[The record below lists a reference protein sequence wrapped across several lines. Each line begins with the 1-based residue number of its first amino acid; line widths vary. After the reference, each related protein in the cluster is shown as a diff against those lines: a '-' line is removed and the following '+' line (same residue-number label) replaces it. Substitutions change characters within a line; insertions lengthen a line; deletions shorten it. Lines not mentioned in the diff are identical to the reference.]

1 VARKAALIYGAGRV
15 GLFLLSA
22 ALVWGLSGVLG
33 HQLNGLPLVLVA
45 ALISSVLGYTV
56 FAPQRRELAAAV
68 ERGRAAK
75 TAQIAERRARL
86 ENES

>member
-1 VARKAALIYGAGRV
+1 MRKAALVYGAGRV

-22 ALVWGLSGVLG
+22 ALIWGLSGVLG

-56 FAPQRRELAAAV
+56 FAPQRRQLAEAV
-68 ERGRAAK
+68 ERGRLAK
-75 TAQIAERRARL
+75 VAKIAERRARL